1 MGKLFFDMTLA
12 DLTTGTRAFVIG
24 LSQGFSNDDR
34 LASRGIVPGA
44 ELEIQRCGSTM
55 LVNIEGSRWAMHQS
69 EARGIQVAP
78 C

>member
-1 MGKLFFDMTLA
+1 MTLA

-24 LSQGFSNDDR
+24 LSQGFGNDDR

-44 ELEIQRCGSTM
+44 QLEIQRSGSTM
-55 LVNIEGSRWAMHQS
+55 LVNVEGSRWAMHHT
-69 EARGIQVAP
+69 EARGIEVAP